1 MNQTHHMKPIAAG
14 LAGLGRGGDSML
26 VHMQPREVAGLQRLA
41 MAHGGSLTVNPET
54 GLPEAGFLGDVL
66 GAVAPIALGFAL
78 GPAGLGLSSLQ
89 AGLATGLLGWA
100 VTGDLG
106 KGIMSGLGGYGGAG
120 LGGTLGKLGSTVTA
134 VPETAA
140 TPLLGGSAAAS
151 SAPSLTSSALSGANA
166 VPLAG
171 STPLVTNAAPYVMP
185 TANQVAAGVTNAA
198 GTVNLANTTVAGA
211 PSVLGGL
218 KYAAANPLEFIKNNP
233 GAAFTAASPL
243 LAAATTTPQTTFPTQ
258 QQEKS
263 NYEGPYYPTQRDAR
277 FPTQEERQ
285 QLGTKE
291 YQYFNP
297 VHPYPGFDNYDPNY
311 RGYAEGGDVNET
323 PDPDSNPAE
332 YQSGQYGAP
341 LLNKAVGGLESF
353 ADGGST
359 AEKNYGL
366 STVSNQ
372 AYDSYAIPPSY
383 LKDQIAA
390 REKQITDLM
399 NPYGE
404 KNSPQSNMGIAGFF
418 GRLINPVLNP
428 GLTRAQAEAKVGP
441 APTWNP
447 PTPSAPMQGP
457 TTAYTGSGITALPQ
471 RQPTQNLNL
480 AQGFSDMSK
489 DILNSGPMYAKG
501 GYLDGP
507 GDGMSD
513 SIPATI
519 ADKQPARLAD
529 GEFVVPADVVSHLGN
544 GSTKAGAQRLYAM
557 MDKVRKARTGTTKQG
572 KQINPNKYMPA

>member
-1 MNQTHHMKPIAAG
+1 MNEPVHSKTAQG
-14 LAGLGRGGDSML
+14 LASMGRYGDSML
-26 VHMQPREVAGLQRLA
+26 VHMTPGEVAGLQSLA
-41 MAHGGSLTVNPET
+41 VANGTSLTINPKT
-54 GLPEAGFLGDVL
+54 GLPEAFIL
-66 GAVAPIALGFAL
+66 APLV
-78 GPAGLGLSSLQ
+78 GLGLKA
-89 AGLATGLLGWA
+89 AGMSALGAGIATGLLGWA
-100 VTGDLG
+100 VTGNLG
-106 KGIMSGLGGYGGAG
+106 QGLMSGLGGYGGAE

-171 STPLVTNAAPYVMP
+171 GTPLVTNAAPYVMP

-198 GTVNLANTTVAGA
+198 GAVNLANTTVAGA

-243 LAAATTTPQTTFPTQ
+243 LAAASKPPEYKPLKEEKTP
-258 QQEKS
+258 
-263 NYEGPYYPTQRDAR
+263 YEGPYYPTERTAS
-277 FPTQEERQ
+277 FPTDQERQ

-297 VHPYPGFDNYDPNY
+297 THPYPGYESYDPNY

-323 PDPDSNPAE
+323 PDPGSDPRQDAQE
-332 YQSGQYGAP
+332 AMQYGI
-341 LLNKAVGGLESF
+341 GGIARF
-353 ADGGST
+353 ADGGNT

-366 STVSNQ
+366 ASAAGNFKDPNSIPSAAFQ
-372 AYDSYAIPPSY
+372 ADLDAYNKRV
-383 LKDQIAA
+383 KDLRNPGIGSGVGAL
-390 REKQITDLM
+390 TPLM
-399 NPYGE
+399 PYGL
-404 KNSPQSNMGIAGFF
+404 MGTYNPIY
-418 GRLINPVLNP
+418 GRFDLYP
-428 GLTRAQAEAKVGP
+428 GLTQAQAEAKAGPKPVWQAPTAPQAP
-441 APTWNP
+441 AP
-447 PTPSAPMQGP
+447 GP
-457 TTAYTGSGITALPQ
+457 TSAYQGSGVTSLPP

-480 AQGFSDMSK
+480 TGGFSDMSR
-489 DILNSGPMYAKG
+489 DIINSGGAFAKG

-519 ADKQPARLAD
+519 ANKQPARLAD

-572 KQINPNKYMPA
+572 KQINPHKYMPA